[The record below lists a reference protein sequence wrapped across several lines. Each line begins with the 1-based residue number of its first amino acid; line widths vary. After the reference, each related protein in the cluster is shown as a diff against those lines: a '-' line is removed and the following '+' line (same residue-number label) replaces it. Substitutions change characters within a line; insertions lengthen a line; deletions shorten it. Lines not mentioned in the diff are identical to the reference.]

1 MTKCYALLSVLVYQ
15 GHDRCIGGKRTS
27 TTPGNHDRR
36 LHRQSKHLDS
46 NGLRTLYTQLW
57 NLEGGAP
64 FQMLDIVLH
73 LLMTRDGVE
82 ATEAFVDTLD

>member
-1 MTKCYALLSVLVYQ
+1 M
-15 GHDRCIGGKRTS
+15 IGASEANGPPPLPETMIAAFTAKANT
-27 TTPGNHDRR
+27 
-36 LHRQSKHLDS
+36 LDS